1 MKENS
6 QAEKDNIKDESGEKK
21 KLSSI
26 PILGMETFGIELE
39 TNTKEKLRFQSN
51 FLNQVK
57 DAIIAIDNKERV
69 TYLNQAAAEQYN
81 INPVEALGSKLTEL
95 YQYSWLKPEDEQA
108 AYASLAE
115 KGYWIG
121 ENIHIKKNGDEI
133 FVEST
138 VSVLKDDSGKNIGTL
153 AVIRD
158 ITERKRI
165 DESLRETNQLLETI
179 LDSTDTLVA
188 YLDTQFNFVRVNRA
202 YAKADEQEPFFFP
215 GKNHFDLYPSKE
227 NEKIFRRV
235 VETGESYIAYAKP
248 FEYAEHPERGMTYW
262 DWSLVP
268 VKDSAGVV
276 AGLVLT
282 IMDVTERQREKEELG
297 KHREYLE
304 ELVEERTEKI
314 SKVNEQL
321 RMEIEERNR
330 TEEQQQMTLKILQ
343 TLNSAK
349 KQADMLNDIIRI
361 MEEELQKSEVR
372 LAEAQR
378 IAHIGIW
385 ELDLISNALT
395 WSDEVYR
402 IFGMEPKRFGATYEA
417 FLDNIHPDDREMV
430 DKAYTESV
438 KNRIPYEMVHRL
450 LLQDGT
456 IKYVSE
462 RCESF
467 YDGDGKP
474 IRSIGTVQDIT
485 ERKLTEEAKIAAERE
500 LKKQR
505 TLSIRS
511 DRLRSLGQMAAGIAH
526 ELNQPLV
533 GVRGLAEHI
542 LIALERGWELTQ
554 EKLKERLT
562 TIVEQADRMSH
573 IIDHVRMFA
582 REAGKPEL
590 QSVQVNEVVR
600 AAMSML
606 SAQFKSRGLELECE
620 LAEDLPDVLANPFSL
635 EEVILNL
642 IINARDAVEERLE
655 MNSSTAPSRVL
666 LRTFLEKEKEE
677 RLKIEVIDWG
687 IGIPEDILPNVFD
700 PFFTTKEPNQGTGLG
715 LSISQSIIEQFSGTM
730 DIQSKLGHGTTV
742 TISLPPEQ

>member
-1 MKENS
+1 M
-6 QAEKDNIKDESGEKK
+6 
-21 KLSSI
+21 
-26 PILGMETFGIELE
+26 
-39 TNTKEKLRFQSN
+39 
-51 FLNQVK
+51 
-57 DAIIAIDNKERV
+57 
-69 TYLNQAAAEQYN
+69 
-81 INPVEALGSKLTEL
+81 
-95 YQYSWLKPEDEQA
+95 
-108 AYASLAE
+108 
-115 KGYWIG
+115 
-121 ENIHIKKNGDEI
+121 
-133 FVEST
+133 
-138 VSVLKDDSGKNIGTL
+138 
-153 AVIRD
+153 
-158 ITERKRI
+158 
-165 DESLRETNQLLETI
+165 
-179 LDSTDTLVA
+179 
-188 YLDTQFNFVRVNRA
+188 
-202 YAKADEQEPFFFP
+202 
-215 GKNHFDLYPSKE
+215 
-227 NEKIFRRV
+227 
-235 VETGESYIAYAKP
+235 
-248 FEYAEHPERGMTYW
+248 
-262 DWSLVP
+262 
-268 VKDSAGVV
+268 
-276 AGLVLT
+276 
-282 IMDVTERQREKEELG
+282 
-297 KHREYLE
+297 
-304 ELVEERTEKI
+304 
-314 SKVNEQL
+314 
-321 RMEIEERNR
+321 
-330 TEEQQQMTLKILQ
+330 
-343 TLNSAK
+343 
-349 KQADMLNDIIRI
+349 
-361 MEEELQKSEVR
+361 
-372 LAEAQR
+372 
-378 IAHIGIW
+378 
-385 ELDLISNALT
+385 
-395 WSDEVYR
+395 
-402 IFGMEPKRFGATYEA
+402 
-417 FLDNIHPDDREMV
+417 
-430 DKAYTESV
+430 
-438 KNRIPYEMVHRL
+438 
-450 LLQDGT
+450 
-456 IKYVSE
+456 
-462 RCESF
+462 
-467 YDGDGKP
+467 
-474 IRSIGTVQDIT
+474 
-485 ERKLTEEAKIAAERE
+485 
-500 LKKQR
+500 KKQR